1 MALILAAVAIKAA
14 GYDVAAAFAN
24 LWDGAF
30 GNTYNFSETLVNTIP
45 IIYTGLSVA
54 IAFRAG
60 LFNIGAE
67 GQMTVAALTSAVV
80 ALQFASWTDAVSRGV
95 PGAVA
100 GSASGTV
107 QSVVVSLVPVVAVVA
122 ALLAGALAG
131 AAWGYIAGALKSR
144 TGAHE
149 VITTIMMNYVAL
161 LLTTYLVKYYLK
173 APGPVTQTPLIP
185 GAARLP
191 ALISGTRLTW
201 ALPLGVLLIAA
212 AHWVFKRS
220 RLGYELEAIG
230 ENPSAAE
237 YAGIDV
243 GKRTSLA
250 MALSGAAAGL
260 AGSAVVLG
268 VLNRFIAGFSP
279 GYGYMG
285 IAVALLA
292 RNHPWAILPAA
303 LLFGALQNG
312 GVQMQLFAR
321 IPGDLMS
328 AVQGLVILFAAAPAL
343 FAALA
348 NLSRRS
354 RRRAPKERVELGKPS
369 GTDRG
374 ATRP

>member
-1 MALILAAVAIKAA
+1 ILAAVAIKAA

-80 ALQFASWTDAVSRGV
+80 ALQFASWTDAVSKGV

-100 GSASGTV
+100 GSASDTV
-107 QSVVVSLVPVVAVVA
+107 SSVVATLVAVVAVVA

-191 ALISGTRLTW
+191 ALIS
-201 ALPLGVLLIAA
+201 
-212 AHWVFKRS
+212 
-220 RLGYELEAIG
+220 
-230 ENPSAAE
+230 
-237 YAGIDV
+237 
-243 GKRTSLA
+243 
-250 MALSGAAAGL
+250 
-260 AGSAVVLG
+260 
-268 VLNRFIAGFSP
+268 
-279 GYGYMG
+279 
-285 IAVALLA
+285 
-292 RNHPWAILPAA
+292 
-303 LLFGALQNG
+303 
-312 GVQMQLFAR
+312 
-321 IPGDLMS
+321 
-328 AVQGLVILFAAAPAL
+328 
-343 FAALA
+343 
-348 NLSRRS
+348 
-354 RRRAPKERVELGKPS
+354 
-369 GTDRG
+369 
-374 ATRP
+374 